1 MRQLR
6 NLRIPA
12 ALAAAAATVT
22 LTAGA
27 ASASPTHHHPTGGS
41 VTSSYSC
48 TKEKIDGRYYENC
61 TLNVVFTGPAGAWT
75 MHIQTPRR
83 EKLTDFAWQVND
95 SSELGST
102 APQTKYAPLT
112 VTGYPDDYA
121 DGILPG
127 QTATGW
133 FSFDAPMGKPL
144 PRVSIQLTQ

>member
-48 TKEKIDGRYYENC
+48 TKEKIDGRYY
-61 TLNVVFTGPAGAWT
+61 
-75 MHIQTPRR
+75 
-83 EKLTDFAWQVND
+83 D
-95 SSELGST
+95 ELHAECRLHWPGWSVDD
-102 APQTKYAPLT
+102 AH
-112 VTGYPDDYA
+112 PD
-121 DGILPG
+121 
-127 QTATGW
+127 AT
-133 FSFDAPMGKPL
+133 
-144 PRVSIQLTQ
+144 T